1 MRVRDA
7 LRRAADVGRLLGG
20 VGAYAV
26 TGSTPDSAYQAMIRL
41 FCRSGG
47 SSNDALTRAV
57 RLMSRPQPFAETRG
71 ILGDMEGEALQRA
84 VGTLEQKGYCI
95 FESALPASLC
105 DRLVAF
111 ALDAQSTV
119 RAQSGNRAGTV
130 RESRQFRSDRGR
142 PIGVRYDL
150 SPADVVNQPDVQ
162 DLMADPSLL
171 ALAQSYLGS
180 NPIADVTSMWWHTG
194 FSSQPDEEAA
204 QFFHFD
210 MDRIKWLKIFI
221 YLTDVG
227 PESGAHCFVEGSH
240 RTHAIPPVLLSKG
253 YSRLTDDEV
262 RRHFDP
268 ARIIEMHAPRGTI
281 IVEDTRGL
289 HKGREVLS
297 GDRLMLQL
305 QFSNSL
311 FGGSYP
317 PVRFAAVSSPVLA
330 RMAAARPGIYANYL
344 ARKAR

>member
-1 MRVRDA
+1 VTVRDK
-7 LRRAADVGRLLGG
+7 LRVAADIARVLGG
-20 VGAYAV
+20 VGAHVV
-26 TGSTPDSAYQAMIRL
+26 TGRTPDIAYQSMIRL

-47 SSNDALTRAV
+47 LSNDALTRV
-57 RLMSRPQPFAETRG
+57 IRLMSRPRPFAETRG
-71 ILGDMEGEALQRA
+71 VLGDMKD
-84 VGTLEQKGYCI
+84 GTLDHAVHELEQRGYRV
-95 FESALPASLC
+95 FDSALPVELC

-119 RAQSGNRAGTV
+119 RTPAGSEHKAG
-130 RESRQFRSDRGR
+130 RESRQFRRDRDR

-150 SPADVVNQPDVQ
+150 SPADVVNQRDVQ

-171 ALAQSYLGS
+171 ALAQAYLGS

-194 FSSQPDEEAA
+194 FSRQPDEEAA

-210 MDRIKWLKIFI
+210 MDRIRWLKIFI

-227 PESGAHCFVEGSH
+227 PGSGAHCFVEGSH
-240 RTHAIPPVLLSKG
+240 RTHAIPPALLSKG
-253 YSRLTDDEV
+253 YSRLTDGEV
-262 RRHFDP
+262 LRHFNRT
-268 ARIIEMHAPRGTI
+268 RIVEMHAPRGTV

-305 QFSNSL
+305 QFSSSL
-311 FGGSYP
+311 FGGRYP
-317 PVRFAAVSSPVLA
+317 PVSFSALHSPSLA

-344 ARKAR
+344 DRRTR